1 MINLGDG
8 MVALIDPE
16 SVEGLV
22 SIRWAPLVARNGWV
36 GVFSFFF
43 ANPVTSRM
51 ETTKETMN
59 PPPTARGQPIETTK
73 QLQK

>member
-1 MINLGDG
+1 MGAAGRAERMGRGIF
-8 MVALIDPE
+8 V
-16 SVEGLV
+16 
-22 SIRWAPLVARNGWV
+22 
-36 GVFSFFF
+36 FF

-59 PPPTARGQPIETTK
+59 PPPTARGQPIETNK